1 MKLVEIKNSLAKL
14 YYQPEAFPLVL
25 SDFLT
30 VDDENQKILSQVVS
44 IESTNKSDT
53 NCAILKFSL
62 DLDENNYTAYSGYA
76 PALDAKVSKTEP
88 TTLNSIFSSA
98 SNSFCI
104 GELTGS
110 SNLTLSVRSD
120 ILDKLLYIQSDKIED
135 SQELTDKILNYNLS
149 SSRKTVV
156 FDTDGVKDYENAKI
170 LELGQDFKLP
180 IDNEILNY
188 IYENDL
194 TGLTVE
200 QKTIVQDIILEIQ
213 DYIETIESGYIPF
226 NTLLNVV
233 NGIYESDKSVGIIL
247 LRNKLLKYNQFG
259 IFASTEEEIQSLY
272 SSVEENTLTVLKVK
286 NTNINWQ
293 KKVLDFIVNN
303 LKSNIYL
310 VMDIDDEIMDKEIL
324 NKLYKSANLKPIV
337 SSKYDSIHSSQ
348 LKSFAKNLIMF
359 RPEEQQRAFATYN
372 SFLNKLSQGEFI
384 VSGETTFFTPL
395 IVKRIIEKFEDT
407 KIEQAAP
414 PEINFFEAATAE
426 EPIAQE
432 IHEQEPLSIESEAL
446 QDELVQEEFE
456 IEPLEEIIEDESEL
470 KNIFEESLEEEIA
483 KDVDQMFYAEASL
496 AKEQQEEI
504 TIEEPS
510 DEAINYEDMF
520 SDDDLDMLDE
530 LNTEGEISENIFEE
544 NEAVE
549 PFEIPS
555 SFNDLPTFE
564 EESFENESISVLENL
579 TENESLPSIPIYTT
593 ELDNNNKSD
602 DTIKIAEGN
611 IVYHQKYGRG
621 VVEQLILYGKK
632 TLCSIQFDNVGRR
645 LLDPNLADLK
655 QM

>member
-30 VDDENQKILSQVVS
+30 VDDKNQKILSQVVS
-44 IESTNKSDT
+44 IESTNQSDT

-62 DLDENNYTAYSGYA
+62 DLDGNNFTAYSGYS
-76 PALDAKVSKTEP
+76 PALDAEVSKTETP
-88 TTLNSIFSSA
+88 TLNSIFSSA
-98 SNSFCI
+98 SNSFSI
-104 GELTGS
+104 GELTGG

-120 ILDKLLYIQSDKIED
+120 ILDKFLYIQSDKIED
-135 SQELTDKILNYNLS
+135 SQELNDKILNYNLS

-156 FDTDGVKDYENAKI
+156 FDTDDIKDYENAKI
-170 LELGQDFKLP
+170 LELGQNFKLP

-213 DYIETIESGYIPF
+213 DYIETLESGYIPF
-226 NTLLNVV
+226 STLLNVV

-259 IFASTEEEIQSLY
+259 IFASNVEEIESLY
-272 SSVEENTLTVLKVK
+272 LSAEENTLTVLKVK
-286 NTNINWQ
+286 NANVNWQ
-293 KKVLDFIVNN
+293 KKVLDFVVNN

-310 VMDIDDEIMDKEIL
+310 VMDIDDEVMDKEIL

-395 IVKRIIEKFEDT
+395 IVKRVTEKFVDV
-407 KIEQAAP
+407 KIEQTAP
-414 PEINFFEAATAE
+414 SEPNFFEAESAE
-426 EPIAQE
+426 EPI
-432 IHEQEPLSIESEAL
+432 EQELPINEQLSIENESL
-446 QDELVQEEFE
+446 QDELAQEEFE

-496 AKEQQEEI
+496 AEEQQEEI
-504 TIEEPS
+504 SIEEIS
-510 DEAINYEDMF
+510 DETINYEDLF

-530 LNTEGEISENIFEE
+530 LNTEDDNTNNIFEE
-544 NEAVE
+544 NEPVE
-549 PFEIPS
+549 SVENQPVFE
-555 SFNDLPTFE
+555 DLPIFKE
-564 EESFENESISVLENL
+564 EAFGNENINILENL
-579 TENESLPSIPIYTT
+579 TENESIPSIPIYTT
-593 ELDNNNKSD
+593 ELDDNIKSD
-602 DTIKIAEGN
+602 DSIKIAEGN

-621 VVEQLILYGKK
+621 VVEQLIIYGKK